1 MRAVDAA
8 TTKPSPSTASSSS
21 SYTLPRN
28 CARVSRVLARRTKDD
43 DDVTQQQQQQ
53 RQQQSCEFYIIGT
66 SHKAGKTGARRVRA
80 LVDAV
85 RPSCVV
91 LELDQERA
99 DALLLASRGA
109 VEEEEYGADL
119 LAGLL
124 GAERLDALTIYG
136 DRRARGLAGKVF
148 ERAMRGWGDDGG
160 GMGRFGKRWSACA
173 KHCRRMWYAED
184 GVDVGKALREDPES
198 LGRPLV
204 GPGIVG
210 LIAALVSALE
220 PAAVGSPDWATSWIE
235 VANAATLAFACV
247 AFCPFVETFWMDR
260 DDALADAALAGAEAC
275 HGVASGRFRRV
286 TFEFSGDAEE
296 TKRAAARAKDGE
308 SKKETRCFT
317 LKRPLDEG
325 ETRRLNLW
333 EPRWLSLMD
342 TLAEENGGNLVGAEL
357 GCLLG
362 RTRHYRDAA
371 TNEVSGKT
379 AGSRRRRATV
389 IVEDTF
395 RRARVVR
402 VQEGRRPTTKA
413 RKLEVWIEGLKD
425 VSCAADVKAHPA
437 GYLLAKEDDSTANN
451 THPSSSLPSPPLE
464 GQVVVVVVCG
474 LAHVNGVVERLS
486 SRVE

>member
-1 MRAVDAA
+1 MRVVVDA
-8 TTKPSPSTASSSS
+8 PSAPASSSS
-21 SYTLPRN
+21 SFTLPRN
-28 CARVSRVLARRTKDD
+28 CARVSRVLTRRTKDVD
-43 DDVTQQQQQQ
+43 GDVDGVATRQQQ
-53 RQQQSCEFYIIGT
+53 QQQSCEFYIIGT
-66 SHKAGKTGARRVRA
+66 SHKTGKSGARRVQS

-99 DALLLASRGA
+99 DALLLA
-109 VEEEEYGADL
+109 EDEDEYGADL
-119 LAGLL
+119 RAGLL

-136 DRRARGLAGKVF
+136 DRRARGLAGKAL
-148 ERAMRGWGDDGG
+148 ERAVRGWGDDGG
-160 GMGRFGKRWSACA
+160 GMGKFGKRWSACA
-173 KHCRRMWYAED
+173 KHCRRMWYAEN
-184 GVDVGKALREDPES
+184 GVDVGEALREDPES
-198 LGRPLV
+198 LGRPLI
-204 GPGIVG
+204 GPGVVG
-210 LIAALVSALE
+210 LIAAAASAVE
-220 PAAVGSPDWATSWIE
+220 PAAIGAPNWATSWIE

-275 HGVASGRFRRV
+275 HGVASGRFLRV
-286 TFEFSGDAEE
+286 SFEFSGDAEE
-296 TKRAAARAKDGE
+296 TKRAAARAKAGE
-308 SKKETRCFT
+308 SKTATRCFT
-317 LKRPLDEG
+317 LKRRLEEG

-362 RTRHYRDAA
+362 RTRHYRDAT
-371 TNEVSGKT
+371 TNEVSGKPT
-379 AGSRRRRATV
+379 GSRRRRATIV
-389 IVEDTF
+389 VEDAF

-425 VSCAADVKAHPA
+425 VASAADVKAHPA
-437 GYLLAKEDDSTANN
+437 GYLLAEEVDSTND
-451 THPSSSLPSPPLE
+451 TIRPSSASSPPLE
-464 GQVVVVVVCG
+464 RQAVVVVVVCG

-486 SRVE
+486 ARAE

>member
-1 MRAVDAA
+1 MRAVDA
-8 TTKPSPSTASSSS
+8 PSASAPASSSS
-21 SYTLPRN
+21 SFTLPRN
-28 CARVSRVLARRTKDD
+28 CARVSRVLTRRTKDVVDDDD
-43 DDVTQQQQQQ
+43 DDVVATQQQQ
-53 RQQQSCEFYIIGT
+53 QQQSCEFYIIGT
-66 SHKAGKTGARRVRA
+66 SHKTGKSGARRVRT

-99 DALLLASRGA
+99 DALLLAGG
-109 VEEEEYGADL
+109 EDEYGADL
-119 LAGLL
+119 RAGLL

-136 DRRARGLAGKVF
+136 DRRARGLAGKAL
-148 ERAMRGWGDDGG
+148 ERAVRGWGDDGG
-160 GMGRFGKRWSACA
+160 WMGRFGKRWSACA
-173 KHCRRMWYAED
+173 KHCRRIWYAEN
-184 GVDVGKALREDPES
+184 GVDVGEALREDPD
-198 LGRPLV
+198 LGRPLI
-204 GPGIVG
+204 GPGVVG
-210 LIAALVSALE
+210 LIAAAASALE
-220 PAAVGSPDWATSWIE
+220 PAAVGAPDWATSWIE

-275 HGVASGRFRRV
+275 HGIASGRFLRV
-286 TFEFSGDAEE
+286 SFEFSGDAEE

-308 SKKETRCFT
+308 SKTATRCFT
-317 LKRPLDEG
+317 LKRRLEEG

-362 RTRHYRDAA
+362 RTRHYRDAT
-371 TNEVSGKT
+371 TNDVSGKS
-379 AGSRRRRATV
+379 AGSRRRRATIV
-389 IVEDTF
+389 VEDTF

-425 VSCAADVKAHPA
+425 VASAADVKAHPA
-437 GYLLAKEDDSTANN
+437 GYLLAEEDDSTNN
-451 THPSSSLPSPPLE
+451 TIRSSLASPPPLE
-464 GQVVVVVVCG
+464 RQAVVVVVCG

-486 SRVE
+486 ARAE